1 MRTVRTVLL
10 TGLCLAG
17 LGCSVDSLFRRLPPE
32 GPPPE
37 QSVGPVTAAN
47 LVDYLNGHAR
57 DLQALQCNG
66 LSVEANA
73 NGQPGTVQGY
83 LVCRQPRDFRM
94 VGKAFGAEE
103 VDIGSNP
110 EEFWF
115 WIKRAEP
122 HPHVYY
128 CKYADLKAG
137 VRLPFP
143 FQPDYIAEALGMA
156 TYGPPSEYQLLRRG
170 DTVELVQNVTTP
182 QGQPARKVTVFAY
195 YRQTG
200 TAPQIREYR
209 LEYPNGKL
217 ICSARILEVRR
228 QKPYRDSETDVWY
241 PSKVVLTC
249 PDEKLEIRLSL
260 KDVTVNPAID
270 PQRAEMLFSRRS
282 LTAFPSVDLA
292 RGPDAR
298 PGGDVRAIRGAMR

>member
-1 MRTVRTVLL
+1 MRTVRIVLL
-10 TGLCLAG
+10 AGLGLAG

-32 GPPPE
+32 PPAE
-37 QSVGPVTAAN
+37 QPTSQLTAAS

-57 DLQALQCNG
+57 ELRSLQCNA
-66 LSVEANA
+66 LSVDVVNA
-73 NGQPGTVQGY
+73 GSVQGY

-94 VGKAFGAEE
+94 VGKSFGAEE
-103 VDIGSNP
+103 VDIGSNE

-128 CKYADLKAG
+128 CKHADLKAG
-137 VRLPFP
+137 VHLPFP

-156 TYGPPSEYQLLRRG
+156 TYGPPSEYQMQKRG
-170 DTVELVQNVTTP
+170 DAVELVQNVTTP

-195 YRQTG
+195 YRQSG
-200 TAPQIREYR
+200 TAPQVREYR
-209 LEYPNGKL
+209 LEQPTGKL

-228 QKPYRDSETDVWY
+228 QKPYRDSDTDIWY